1 MKKFLFIF
9 STLFVTSS
17 IFCQVDNNTLNETI
31 GANLFGETSLW
42 EESPLAVQ
50 DRLGIKFES
59 TKANDGE
66 IHSAYV
72 KAKLCGADAREIK
85 IESKKQKISSLKIVF
100 FNKGDFAKQKGNEW
114 TSSMSTKMRKD
125 AKSIHDNISKVLNK
139 PKLRRIGES
148 GMKTKACEWINSDTI
163 FHLLYEDKEFIIL
176 NIESKTATT
185 SDDKSSDKV
194 RKKELEKNV
203 ERNDNQDVIVKIPM
217 VNQGDKGYC
226 FPATIER
233 ILLYLGIEGIDMHK
247 LADMFKTSAGGGT
260 YLSDAIKPL
269 EKLGRSKGFNVETM
283 GIDFSKIAKNIDNG
297 IPMAW
302 LMFSTP
308 EYNKHKTTRTTQRE
322 NKDIKDWKKSCAR
335 EKKLK
340 TKINRDTAHI
350 CIILGYNK
358 ETKEVAVS
366 DSWGGSE
373 DTIFWIPFNSAKM
386 VSQAPA
392 LLIFKPKN

>member
-1 MKKFLFIF
+1 MKTFLFIF
-9 STLFVTSS
+9 SMLFLTSS
-17 IFCQVDNNTLNETI
+17 IFCQVDNNTLNKSI
-31 GANLFGETSLW
+31 GARIFGNTSLW
-42 EESPLAVQ
+42 EDSPQSVAK
-50 DRLGIKFES
+50 RLGIKFES
-59 TKANDGE
+59 TKAKDDE
-66 IHSAYV
+66 IYSAYV

-85 IESKKQKISSLKIVF
+85 IESKDKKITSLKIVF
-100 FNKGDFAKQKGNEW
+100 FNKGDFATGKKW
-114 TSSMSTKMRKD
+114 TSSMSAKMRKD
-125 AKSIHDNISKVLNK
+125 AKAIYDTLSTHFNK
-139 PKLRRIGES
+139 PKITNTGEA
-148 GMKTKACEWINSDTI
+148 GIKTKAYEWECTDSI
-163 FHLLYEDKEFIIL
+163 FQLLYEEKEFIIL
-176 NIESKTATT
+176 NIASKN
-185 SDDKSSDKV
+185 SSNDDDKSNDKV

-203 ERNDNQDVIVKIPM
+203 EKNDNNDVVVKIPM
-217 VNQGDKGYC
+217 VNQGGKGYC

-233 ILLYLGIEGIDMHK
+233 LLLYLGIEGIDMHK
-247 LADMFKTSAGGGT
+247 LADMFKTGAGGGT
-260 YLSDAIKPL
+260 YLSDALVPL
-269 EKLGRSKGFNVETM
+269 EKLGRTKGFKVETI
-283 GIDFSKIAKNIDNG
+283 GIDFSKLAKNIDDG

-322 NKDIKDWKKSCAR
+322 NKDIKDWKKSCAK

>member
-17 IFCQVDNNTLNETI
+17 IFCQVDNNTLNKTI
-31 GANLFGETSLW
+31 GAKLFGETPLW

-50 DRLGIKFES
+50 NRLGIKFES

-66 IHSAYV
+66 IHSSYV

-85 IESKKQKISSLKIVF
+85 IESKNQKISSLKIVF
-100 FNKGDFAKQKGNEW
+100 FNKGDFAKNKKW
-114 TSSMSTKMRKD
+114 TSSMSAKMRKD
-125 AKSIHDNISKVLNK
+125 AKLIYDCFTKLFDK
-139 PKLRRIGES
+139 PKITNIGEA
-148 GMKTKACEWINSDTI
+148 GIKTKAYEWDSTNSL
-163 FHLLYEDKEFIIL
+163 FQLMYEDKEFIIL
-176 NIESKTATT
+176 NIESKNTAST
-185 SDDKSSDKV
+185 DDKSSDKV
-194 RKKELEKNV
+194 RKKELEKNI

-217 VNQGDKGYC
+217 VNQGGKGYC

-269 EKLGRSKGFNVETM
+269 EKLGRSKGFNLETM
-283 GIDFSKIAKNIDNG
+283 GIDFSKIAKNIDDG

-302 LMFSTP
+302 LMFSTS
-308 EYNKHKTTRTTQRE
+308 EYNSHKTTRTAQRNE
-322 NKDIKDWKKSCAR
+322 KNIKDWKKHCAK

-340 TKINRDTAHI
+340 TKIDRNKAHI